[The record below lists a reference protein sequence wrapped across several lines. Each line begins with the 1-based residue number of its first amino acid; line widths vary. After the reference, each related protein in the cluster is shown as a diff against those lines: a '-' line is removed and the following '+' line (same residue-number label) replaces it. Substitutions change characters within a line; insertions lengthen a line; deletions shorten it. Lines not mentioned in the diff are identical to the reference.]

1 MEKNPN
7 INKIQRNGSVKC
19 TGIFDQ
25 RHVRYVNFE
34 QQLTETDSLGCLLH
48 SANNEHD
55 NTKGKNKQ
63 RKEAP
68 TAV

>member
-25 RHVRYVNFE
+25 RRVRYVNFE
-34 QQLTETDSLGCLLH
+34 QQLTETDSLRCLLH